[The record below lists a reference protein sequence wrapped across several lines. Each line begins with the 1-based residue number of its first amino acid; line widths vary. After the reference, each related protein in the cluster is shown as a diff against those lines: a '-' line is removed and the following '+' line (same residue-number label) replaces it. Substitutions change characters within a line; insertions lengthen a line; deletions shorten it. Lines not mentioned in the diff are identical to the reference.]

1 MSRSLYLNLAV
12 SDLDRSVEFFRALGF
27 DFNPQFTDETA
38 TCMIVGEDAFVML
51 LTKSRFS
58 DFTTKEL
65 VDPATQTEAITAFSA
80 DSREDVDK
88 LADEALASGG
98 STANDPMDLGF
109 MYSRSFHDPDG
120 HLWEIVWMDP
130 SAVEQHVGDPSA
142 VA

>member
-1 MSRSLYLNLAV
+1 MSRSLFLNLAV

-27 DFNPQFTDETA
+27 EFNPQFTDETA

-51 LTKSRFS
+51 LTKTRFS

-65 VDPATQTEAITAFSA
+65 ADPATQTEAITAVSA

-88 LADEALASGG
+88 LADKALASGG

-120 HLWEIVWMDP
+120 HLWEIMWMDP